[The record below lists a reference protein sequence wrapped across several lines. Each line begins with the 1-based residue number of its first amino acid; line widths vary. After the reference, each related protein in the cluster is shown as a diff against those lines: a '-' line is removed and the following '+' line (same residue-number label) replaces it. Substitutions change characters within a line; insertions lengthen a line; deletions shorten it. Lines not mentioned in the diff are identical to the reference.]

1 VVSFP
6 TMSNEYTMIA
16 SNDALQELAT
26 LLLTQ
31 SCIAVDTE
39 FVWERTFYAQLGLV
53 QIGLADGTCYLI
65 DPLAIDDMTPLGTVL
80 ADPQVTK
87 ILHDAPQDLM
97 ILRRATGSTTHNI
110 FDTRRA
116 AGFAGIS
123 SVISLQ
129 GVIDELVG
137 VLLPK
142 GHSRTNWLRR
152 PLSPEQLDYAVDDVL
167 YLPKAVEELR
177 KRARERNT
185 EAWMDAELATL
196 DASELYEDRPPESY
210 YLRIK
215 TASSLRSPA
224 LAALRELAAWREATA
239 RKLDRPR
246 KHIAEDR
253 ELVSVAKVSPK
264 KIGELRH
271 CQHLGT
277 RTAQYY
283 GENLIAAVQRSTE
296 LDPAEVARPA
306 ARPDSRHVGK
316 ERVDAL
322 VIRIREC
329 CEGRGVDPALI
340 GSKADVTCLVHDADS
355 GSLVTSPL
363 MSGWRGEAIGET
375 VHAFFEHADGAPAL
389 PLF

>member
-1 VVSFP
+1 MVSFP
-6 TMSNEYTMIA
+6 AMSNEYTMIA

-185 EAWMDAELATL
+185 EVWMDAELATL

-253 ELVSVAKVSPK
+253 ELVSVAKVAPK

-296 LDPAEVARPA
+296 LDPAEVARPP

-322 VIRIREC
+322 ADRIREC

-340 GSKADVTCLVHDADS
+340 GSKADVTRLVHDADS

-363 MSGWRGEAIGET
+363 MLGWRGEAIGEI
-375 VHAFFEHADGAPAL
+375 VHAFFDHADGAPAL